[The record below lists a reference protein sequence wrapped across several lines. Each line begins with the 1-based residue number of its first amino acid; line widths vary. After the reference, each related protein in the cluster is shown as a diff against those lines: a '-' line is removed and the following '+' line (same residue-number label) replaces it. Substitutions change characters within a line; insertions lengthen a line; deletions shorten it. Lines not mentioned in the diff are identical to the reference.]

1 MYDANIE
8 RYSVTYRLTRTDDAP
23 AMEYL
28 TDGDQ
33 DVVSM
38 QSASIL
44 CSAMGKQLAQTH
56 GTLLRAVRTV
66 NSSHKRPTYIYDT
79 MLYNTIQ

>member
-8 RYSVTYRLTRTDDAP
+8 RYSVTYRLTQTDDTP

-38 QSASIL
+38 FSQ
-44 CSAMGKQLAQTH
+44 
-56 GTLLRAVRTV
+56 
-66 NSSHKRPTYIYDT
+66 
-79 MLYNTIQ
+79 